1 MPRAIALVDC
11 DNFYVSCERVFDP
24 GLRGRP
30 VVVLSNNDGC
40 IISRSD
46 EAKALGIRMGA
57 PLHEERRVVEAHDVC
72 VFSSNYAL
80 YGDMSWRVMQTLSD
94 FAPEVEVYSIDEAFL
109 ELDFAGQ
116 REARSLGDCIR
127 ERLKRWTGIPV
138 TVGVGPTK
146 TLAKL
151 AARVARKSAKAGGV
165 VVLSDGRLRD
175 EALSRVAVGEVWGVG
190 PSRARVLKEAGVE
203 TALDLSRADERWARR
218 RLGVVGARIVLELR
232 GTACLP
238 LESCPRPRH
247 SVTASRSFGRP
258 VASREELCEAAV
270 YFVTRAAERLRRA
283 RLATSVLVL
292 FAATDRFG
300 ADPQHFAA
308 TIHLPVPTDIRS
320 ELIAHARRG
329 VGQLH
334 REGFLYKKAGVTLLE
349 LVPAAPLQAGLFD
362 EVDRERE
369 GRVVEAVERINAML
383 GPGAIRYAADL
394 RKRHWLGRSEKRS
407 PHYTTSWKDLLKI
420 AA

>member
-1 MPRAIALVDC
+1 MPRAFALVDC

-24 GLRGRP
+24 RLLGRP

-57 PLHEERRVVEAHDVC
+57 PLHEERRVVEEHDVS

-109 ELDFAGQ
+109 GLDFAGR
-116 REARSLGDCIR
+116 REAREWGERVR
-127 ERLKRWTGIPV
+127 ERLKRWTGLPA

-151 AARVARKSAKAGGV
+151 AARVARKSAKAGRV
-165 VVLSDGRLRD
+165 VVLSDGRLTE
-175 EALSRVAVGEVWGVG
+175 EALSRAAVGEVWGVG
-190 PSRARVLKEAGVE
+190 PSRARVLKEAGVG
-203 TALDLSRADERWARR
+203 TALDLARADERWVRR

-232 GTACLP
+232 GTPCLP
-238 LESCPRPRH
+238 LGSCPRPRR
-247 SVTASRSFGRP
+247 SVTASRSFGRL
-258 VASREELCEAAV
+258 VESREELCEAAAC
-270 YFVTRAAERLRRA
+270 FVTRAAERLRRA
-283 RLATSVLVL
+283 RLATSVLVV
-292 FAATDRFG
+292 FAGTDRFG
-300 ADPQHFAA
+300 PDPQHFAA

-329 VGQLH
+329 VEQIH

-362 EVDRERE
+362 DLDR
-369 GRVVEAVERINAML
+369 GRARRVAEAVELINSKL
-383 GPGAIRYAADL
+383 GPGAIKYAAAL
-394 RKRHWLGRSEKRS
+394 LKPRWRGRSEQRS
-407 PHYTTSWKDLLKI
+407 PRYTTNWKDLLRI
-420 AA
+420 AG